1 MSYLSLSL
9 GIARVYEYPLH
20 FLALLYFTLIIII
33 IIIQLP
39 RVIQVLD
46 RVNLKKIHLNSDH
59 WATLKAESA
68 LVIDKFF

>member
-1 MSYLSLSL
+1 MSP
-9 GIARVYEYPLH
+9 PLH
-20 FLALLYFTLIIII
+20 FLALLYFTLIITII

-46 RVNLKKIHLNSDH
+46 RVNLKKSHLNSDH

-68 LVIDKFF
+68 FVIDKFF